1 MTQDEA
7 LKLARDALEALENI
21 STALREDDVLGSDI
35 ELMLDAITTIR
46 ETLAQPD
53 EDAIIIQYHEMTI
66 KRLEQRIEELTAQTI
81 TEEHIAKVTSDIDLA
96 VNKALAQPEQ
106 DNTYVYASSLATAI
120 WQKHYMKDAPKWKP
134 LDTTEGVLTQI
145 DNMTCG
151 LVKEKPAQPEQ
162 EPVAR
167 VIDNGTPEALK
178 LAQIA
183 LDDIEHQRFSW
194 RRFDALVAIKQ
205 ALAQPEERNFCPRC
219 GKRTADLTTIH
230 TCTPPQGN
238 T

>member
-53 EDAIIIQYHEMTI
+53 EDAIIIRYHEMTI
-66 KRLEQRIEELTAQTI
+66 KRLEKRIEELT
-81 TEEHIAKVTSDIDLA
+81 
-96 VNKALAQPEQ
+96 
-106 DNTYVYASSLATAI
+106 
-120 WQKHYMKDAPKWKP
+120 
-134 LDTTEGVLTQI
+134 
-145 DNMTCG
+145 
-151 LVKEKPAQPEQ
+151 AQPEQ
-162 EPVAR
+162 EPVAW
-167 VIDNGTPEALK
+167 E
-178 LAQIA
+178 QFH
-183 LDDIEHQRFSW
+183 EH
-194 RRFDALVAIKQ
+194 LV
-205 ALAQPEERNFCPRC
+205 ERNFCPRC

-230 TCTPPQGN
+230 TCTPPEKN